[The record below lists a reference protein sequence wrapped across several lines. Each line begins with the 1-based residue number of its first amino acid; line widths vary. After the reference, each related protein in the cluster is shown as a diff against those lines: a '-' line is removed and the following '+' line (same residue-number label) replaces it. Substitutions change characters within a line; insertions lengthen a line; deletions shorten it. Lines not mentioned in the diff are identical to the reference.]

1 MKTILIADDN
11 PVSRELLR
19 EALEPRGF
27 NVIEAADGCEALRLI
42 ERDLPDL
49 VLLDIQM
56 PSLDGFAVLEAVRTG
71 GRSPHLRLIA
81 LTALAMES
89 DRQRILAAG
98 FDGYVSKPISI
109 SEVRNQVEQLLG
121 SNESEDC
128 AQS

>member
-42 ERDLPDL
+42 ERDSPDL

-71 GRSPHLRLIA
+71 ERSPHVRLVA

-109 SEVRNQVEQLLG
+109 SEVRSQVEQLLG
-121 SNESEDC
+121 SNESEDR
-128 AQS
+128 AQH